1 MHNWFLS
8 KVTYEKTMENGLQK
22 NVTEQYLVDA
32 LSCTEAEARTIEELQ
47 PFMSGE
53 FKVKSVSEAKLSD
66 TFFGN
71 GDRYYKAKINMIT
84 LDEKS
89 GQEKKQGL
97 YILIQAN
104 NFDESLTKLKDGMKN
119 SMADYE
125 ISSITETAIMDVFE
139 FKA

>member
-1 MHNWFLS
+1 
-8 KVTYEKTMENGLQK
+8 MENGLQK
-22 NVTEQYLVDA
+22 KVTEQYLVDA

-66 TFFGN
+66 TFFGD

-84 LDEKS
+84 LDGNS
-89 GQEKKQGL
+89 GHL
-97 YILIQAN
+97 YVLIQAN

-125 ISSITETAIMDVFE
+125 IASITETAIMDVFE